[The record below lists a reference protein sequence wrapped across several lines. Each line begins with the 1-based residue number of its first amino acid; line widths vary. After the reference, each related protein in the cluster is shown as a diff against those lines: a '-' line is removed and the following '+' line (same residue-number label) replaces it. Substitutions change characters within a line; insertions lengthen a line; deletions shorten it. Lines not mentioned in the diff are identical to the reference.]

1 MSGAQKLQMETQ
13 VALIAGLLTLSGV
26 VVTALASG
34 FGAVLRRRW
43 SRMDR
48 EQELLATERRELR
61 ALRREAYAELLSGC
75 NRASNVLLSFA
86 SGVASGEL
94 ARWSESAT
102 EAEQQRYLKK
112 NAPYIEELDALSN
125 SAAVVAGPEVARLI
139 KRVELELIDVFA
151 DAASGVIREAVEY
164 RRTRDELL
172 GAMQAELSHIG

>member
-1 MSGAQKLQMETQ
+1 MRHTQTRSSTHRSVRSAQ
-13 VALIAGLLTLSGV
+13 
-26 VVTALASG
+26 
-34 FGAVLRRRW
+34 
-43 SRMDR
+43 
-48 EQELLATERRELR
+48 
-61 ALRREAYAELLSGC
+61 
-75 NRASNVLLSFA
+75 
-86 SGVASGEL
+86 
-94 ARWSESAT
+94 
-102 EAEQQRYLKK
+102 